1 MFSPN
6 NMPQL
11 SAYLTVKDADKSIDF
26 YSQAFGFVID
36 EVSNDEKGVPQHV
49 SMKKEDAV
57 IMFAPE
63 GAWGSTKKTPANLNV
78 SCPMSL
84 YIYCEDVDKL
94 YKQAISYGAKSVT
107 EPNDSFWGDRFC
119 AVMDMDGYEWWFA
132 TVLKK

>member
-11 SAYLTVKDADKSIDF
+11 SPYLTVKDGDKSIKF
-26 YSQAFGFVID
+26 YQEAFGFIVED
-36 EVSNDEKGVPQHV
+36 VSKDEKGIPQHV
-49 SMKKEDAV
+49 SMKKEDVV

-63 GAWGSTKKTPANLNV
+63 GAWGSTRKTPE
-78 SCPMSL
+78 SSRTSSPISL
-84 YIYCEDVDKL
+84 YIYCQDVDAL
-94 YKQAISYGAKSVT
+94 YKQALNNGAKTVT

-119 AVMDMDGYEWWFA
+119 AVLDIDGYEWWFA